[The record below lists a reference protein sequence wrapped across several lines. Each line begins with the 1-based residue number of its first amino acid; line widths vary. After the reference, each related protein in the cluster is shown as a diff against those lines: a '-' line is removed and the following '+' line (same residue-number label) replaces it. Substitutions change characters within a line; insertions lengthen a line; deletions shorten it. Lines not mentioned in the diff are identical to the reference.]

1 MAIKSIIEA
10 LLFQSAEPIEEKE
23 LQAFVGGEGPVLP
36 VLEALQRDYAE
47 RGIRLEQHGTCWAF
61 RTAPEVSP
69 HLTRAMERSKRL
81 SRAGLETLAIIAYQ
95 QPVTRADIEA
105 VRGTSVSAGT
115 LDLLVEAG
123 WVTPKG
129 RRETAGRPVLW
140 GTTSAFLDYFDLRS
154 LSDLPRLDE
163 LEAAGLFR
171 PLADGDGDRAKD
183 EAGAEPAPHEPDT
196 SLQALNPNDGT

>member
-1 MAIKSIIEA
+1 MIPVKVIVEA
-10 LLFQSAEPIEEKE
+10 LLFQSAEPIEERE
-23 LQAFVGGEGPVLP
+23 LQAFVGAEGDVTPA
-36 VLEALQRDYAE
+36 LEELEREYQG
-47 RGIRLEQHGTCWAF
+47 RGIRLECHGSAWAF

-69 HLTRAMERSKRL
+69 HLTRAREKIKRL

-115 LDLLVEAG
+115 LDLLVDAG

-129 RRETAGRPVLW
+129 RRDAPGKPILW
-140 GTTSAFLDYFDLRS
+140 GTTPGFLDYFELRS

-171 PLADGDGDRAKD
+171 PLAES
-183 EAGAEPAPHEPDT
+183 EATAEDDDQ
-196 SLQALNPNDGT
+196 SGVDQSGVS